1 MLKHG
6 MTLYDALY
14 TWCHELTSERQHGDP
29 EQIAMK

>member
-14 TWCHELTSERQHGDP
+14 RWCRDGKDEAHTWNPELY
-29 EQIAMK
+29 K